1 MRSVRWVFIL
11 AVAAA
16 AAQPLA
22 AQLRQPLDSP
32 QYLASWMPAIP
43 APTSSAVGIR
53 TPPLTQDRRVERTLI
68 GGLIGAAVGAIVCTA
83 ISNIADDA
91 ARDRFTTCTAGGYLL
106 FSGGGF
112 VLGALIGAATD

>member
-1 MRSVRWVFIL
+1 MSSVRWVFIL
-11 AVAAA
+11 ALAAA
-16 AAQPLA
+16 ATQPLA
-22 AQLRQPLDSP
+22 AQLRQPLDSS
-32 QYLASWMPAIP
+32 QQLAAWMPAMP
-43 APTSSAVGIR
+43 APALASVEVQ
-53 TPPLTQDRRVERTLI
+53 PPPVTQGRSLERALI